1 MSEILKKAWNKYQLQ
16 LHLHPL
22 RTKAITAGIFAGC
35 NDLAVQK
42 NSRTKKLQL
51 RRLLLVMLYGFSY
64 EGPFD
69 YFFRK
74 WMEIIFKGK
83 KDKKTVAKKFLLE
96 QLTAAPWINFCFMMY
111 HGLVVEGKPLGSVKK
126 KVRKE
131 YLSIQLT
138 AWKVRVMFYCCA
150 ASCWCAPL
158 LSFISNSMYPDLSM
172 ALTYVMDESNLFS
185 AKLTKR

>member
-150 ASCWCAPL
+150 ASCWNIFLHLKAR
-158 LSFISNSMYPDLSM
+158 
-172 ALTYVMDESNLFS
+172 AG
-185 AKLTKR
+185 ATKKA